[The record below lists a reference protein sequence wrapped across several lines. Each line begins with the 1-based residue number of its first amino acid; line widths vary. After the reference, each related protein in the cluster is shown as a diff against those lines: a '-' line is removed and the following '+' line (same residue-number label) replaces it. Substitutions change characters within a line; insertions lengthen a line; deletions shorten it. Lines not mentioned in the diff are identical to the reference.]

1 MSIASL
7 QHTLTAIGSSQV
19 SGESLSHPMGKALDK
34 ILDILTLG
42 MYGAYKTGI
51 ASEMKNDLL
60 DLGKSI
66 IKWDPDFP
74 EIPVQLT
81 LNGRRYEISDTP
93 QGGIRLQEYPEG
105 QSRDVEGVN
114 LRSLRDMIFS
124 DLMNHPDFSEA
135 MERRIYEDTTVHVDI
150 IGMKQER
157 ANACGE
163 ASRNMILSYHGID
176 YDPATNSRNM
186 FQGNT
191 KQELVAELR
200 KNGLAD
206 LPLLAEA
213 DKAYTCEQI
222 QESLKKG
229 PLLCELEGHYIVV
242 HGANA
247 MLGRVDVYCP
257 LLGNRCASL
266 DDFNA
271 HLDWEQEYQQAPLM
285 QFEKINT
292 GGGSASQLFGQS
304 TDLDFSPRIIDRLG
318 VTVLVVAT
326 AIGNSWLH
334 TPENF
339 ASLH

>member
-7 QHTLTAIGSSQV
+7 QHTLTAIVSSQV
-19 SGESLSHPMGKALDK
+19 SSESLSHTMDK
-34 ILDILTLG
+34 ILDVFTLG
-42 MYGAYKTGI
+42 IYGADKTGR
-51 ASEMKNDLL
+51 ASEMKNDPL
-60 DLGKSI
+60 DFGRAI

-81 LNGRRYEISDTP
+81 LNGRRYEISDIP

-105 QSRDVEGVN
+105 QCKDIEGVD

-124 DLMNHPDFSEA
+124 DLMNHADFSQA

-176 YDPATNSRNM
+176 YDPATNSRNI

-191 KQELVAELR
+191 KQEMVAELR
-200 KNGLAD
+200 KNGLAE
-206 LPLLAEA
+206 LPLLA
-213 DKAYTCEQI
+213 DGHKSYTCEQI
-222 QESLKKG
+222 QESLRKG

-242 HGANA
+242 YGANA

-257 LLGNRCASL
+257 LLGNRCARL
-266 DDFNA
+266 EDFNA
-271 HLDWEQEYQQAPLM
+271 RLDWDQEYQQAPLM
-285 QFEKINT
+285 QFERIPAADR
-292 GGGSASQLFGQS
+292 SASKGLGQS
-304 TDLDFSPRIIDRLG
+304 TDADYSPRIIDRLG
-318 VTVLVVAT
+318 VAVLVVAS

-334 TPENF
+334 TPERF
-339 ASLH
+339 ADLH